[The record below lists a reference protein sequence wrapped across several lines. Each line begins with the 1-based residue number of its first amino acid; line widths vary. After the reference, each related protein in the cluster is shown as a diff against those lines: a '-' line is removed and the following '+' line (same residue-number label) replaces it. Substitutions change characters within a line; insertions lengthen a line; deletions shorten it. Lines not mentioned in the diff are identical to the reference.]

1 MTKALVFGIGIA
13 GKACASALAQRGI
26 EPVLVDDKES
36 PSLREFASSLGVE
49 CHVKPDT
56 SALASLVRS
65 VDFVLPAP
73 GVPETHPLFAVS
85 RDAEKET
92 LSEIELAYRWESE
105 RSGGPRPIV
114 AVTGTDGKTT
124 TTLLAAAM
132 ITASGKRVAAVG
144 NTETPFID
152 ALSSDAEVF
161 VVECSSFRLALTKE
175 FRANA
180 SVWLNIAP
188 DHLDWHVN
196 AASYFAAKSRIWSAL
211 RSTDVA
217 VAPAGNS
224 LICDVARA
232 SNGRTVLFGEGQ
244 NSDYRELNGDLV
256 GPRGLV
262 APVSSMRRSLPHD
275 VSNALAATAICLE
288 AGVSHEAAV
297 AQALAQFLPSHHR
310 IEFVCEKDSIRWF
323 DDSKATSPHAVRTA
337 LRAFDNI
344 VLIAGG
350 RNKGLDLS
358 ELGAES
364 ASVRAVVGIGE
375 SGQEIIDA
383 FGNSRPH
390 ALAASM
396 QEAIEIARS
405 FASAGDVVLLSPAC
419 TSFDWYKN
427 YEERGKD
434 FARRVRQTLGV
445 TGAEDEDRFEM
456 EGGNT

>member
-13 GKACASALAQRGI
+13 GRACAVALAQRGI
-26 EPVLVDDKES
+26 EPVLVDDKET
-36 PSLREFASSLGVE
+36 PSLKEFASSLGVE
-49 CHVKPDT
+49 FHTNPDT
-56 SALASLVRS
+56 SALAYLVRS

-85 RDAEKET
+85 RDAEKDT
-92 LSEIELAYRWESE
+92 LSEVELAYRWESE

-124 TTLLAAAM
+124 TTLLAADM
-132 ITASGKRVAAVG
+132 IAASGKRVAAVG

-152 ALSSDAEVF
+152 ALNSDAEVF
-161 VVECSSFRLALTKE
+161 VVECSSFRLALTHE
-175 FRANA
+175 FRAEA

-188 DHLDWHVN
+188 DHLDWHIDL
-196 AASYFAAKSRIWSAL
+196 ASYVAAKRKMWSAL

-217 VAPAGNS
+217 VAPAGNP
-224 LICDVARA
+224 LICEAARA
-232 SNGRTVLFGEGQ
+232 SNGRTVLFGEGEGSHYQ
-244 NSDYRELNGDLV
+244 ALDGALV
-256 GPRGLV
+256 GPRGFI
-262 APVSSMRRSLPHD
+262 SSVDSMKRSLPHD

-288 AGVSHEAAV
+288 AGVADEAAIS
-297 AQALAQFLPSHHR
+297 QALAQFMPSHHR
-310 IEFVCEKDSIRWF
+310 IEFVCEKNSIRWF
-323 DDSKATSPHAVRTA
+323 DDSKATSPHAARTA
-337 LRAFDNI
+337 LRAFNSI

-358 ELGAES
+358 ELGVES

-383 FGNSRPH
+383 FGPSRPH
-390 ALAASM
+390 ALATSM
-396 QEAIEIARS
+396 QEAIEIANR

-434 FARRVRQTLGV
+434 FATRVRQTLGV
-445 TGAEDEDRFEM
+445 ADPNDNIRSNM
-456 EGGNT
+456 EGGNV

>member
-1 MTKALVFGIGIA
+1 MTRALVFGVGIA
-13 GKACASALAQRGI
+13 GKACAVALARRGI

-36 PSLREFASSLGVE
+36 PKLGEFAGSLGVSF
-49 CHVKPDT
+49 HISPDT
-56 SALASLVRS
+56 SALANLVKS
-65 VDFVLPAP
+65 VEFVLPAP
-73 GVPETHPLFAVS
+73 GVPETHPVFAIS

-124 TTLLAAAM
+124 TTLLATAMVRAA
-132 ITASGKRVAAVG
+132 GKRVVAVG

-152 ALSSDAEVF
+152 ALESDAEVF

-175 FRANA
+175 FRAEA
-180 SVWLNIAP
+180 SVWLNFAP
-188 DHLDWHVN
+188 DHLDWHIDLN
-196 AASYFAAKSRIWSAL
+196 SYAAAKSRIWSAL

-217 VAPAGNS
+217 VAPAGNT
-224 LICDVARA
+224 LIQDIARA
-232 SNGRTVLFGEGQ
+232 SRGRTVLFGGGEG
-244 NSDYRELNGDLV
+244 SDYREKDGALI

-262 APVSSMRRSLPHD
+262 ASVASMRRSLPHD
-275 VSNALAATAICLE
+275 ISNALAASAICLE
-288 AGVSHEAAV
+288 AGVATEVAV
-297 AQALAQFLPSHHR
+297 AQALAEFLPSHHR
-310 IEFVCEKDSIRWF
+310 IELVCEKDSIRWF
-323 DDSKATSPHAVRTA
+323 NDSKATSPHAARTA

-364 ASVRAVVGIGE
+364 RSVHAVVGIGE
-375 SGQEIIDA
+375 SGQEIINA
-383 FGNSRPH
+383 FGNECPH
-390 ALAASM
+390 ALASSM

-419 TSFDWYKN
+419 TSFDWYRN
-427 YEERGKD
+427 YEERGND
-434 FARRVRQTLGV
+434 FTERVRRTLGAV
-445 TGAEDEDRFEM
+445 THENEMHSDM
-456 EGGNT
+456 EGENT